1 MRRAHFRMSFCCF
14 VWIGRDDANDIRCIY
29 MHRPNRLWPA
39 ERIDNRNCTSIAMHS
54 IDQSTWK
61 GRVCLPTIFRFALA
75 FQKCR
80 QWLWQQDWLR
90 SFTGSR
96 IYCTHSV
103 ATGSGFTSSIGC
115 LFEPCICFS
124 VCESQLIII
133 SIFFPVTSCAEPR
146 RYQAHRNTSIGHR
159 TWSVRTDSQCISVG
173 RIWIRCLSR
182 KKLYERVGLEPIT
195 NHRWAKSEAWRHDIL
210 EECIAF
216 LVVGKCQWIFV
227 SGSVVQ
233 HFIHFSFSLQSSVA
247 AFQPQPST
255 SQGLTSVNVA
265 PMKNPIAQKSS
276 TPELQEDEVD
286 VALAKIDGRLQ
297 RNRDPKLCRHNS
309 NGCCVHCSPLEPWN
323 EEYLKE
329 QKIKHL
335 SFHAYIRKLT
345 SGVDR
350 GKFVALED
358 AVCRIKTGCREHP
371 PWPKGIC
378 SKCQPSAITL
388 NRQTYRHVDN
398 VMFENAALVE
408 RFLNYWR
415 TTGHQRLGYLY
426 GRYEVNNDVPL
437 GIRAQVA
444 AIYEPPQESTRN
456 SIKLLDDERGKE
468 VDDLANKL
476 GLRKVGWIFTDLISE
491 DGGLGTVKHLRGIDT
506 HFLTAQECILAGHLQ
521 NQHPNVCKYSSNG
534 YFGSKFVTVCV
545 TGESSVPGIIH
556 STRWRHKYR

>member
-1 MRRAHFRMSFCCF
+1 MQSPEGTKRIELLPTATA
-14 VWIGRDDANDIRCIY
+14 RDLYEQIHSAFQLDGYGFAVYRERNYTKELASSRSQTIDDLNLKHGDMIYLKNVLPSSSSVMCIEVGIDANNNIHDFF
-29 MHRPNRLWPA
+29 LLLL
-39 ERIDNRNCTSIAMHS
+39 
-54 IDQSTWK
+54 QST
-61 GRVCLPTIFRFALA
+61 
-75 FQKCR
+75 
-80 QWLWQQDWLR
+80 
-90 SFTGSR
+90 
-96 IYCTHSV
+96 
-103 ATGSGFTSSIGC
+103 
-115 LFEPCICFS
+115 
-124 VCESQLIII
+124 
-133 SIFFPVTSCAEPR
+133 
-146 RYQAHRNTSIGHR
+146 
-159 TWSVRTDSQCISVG
+159 
-173 RIWIRCLSR
+173 
-182 KKLYERVGLEPIT
+182 
-195 NHRWAKSEAWRHDIL
+195 
-210 EECIAF
+210 
-216 LVVGKCQWIFV
+216 
-227 SGSVVQ
+227 
-233 HFIHFSFSLQSSVA
+233 VA

-255 SQGLTSVNVA
+255 SQGLTSVHSA
-265 PMKNPIAQKSS
+265 PMKNPITQKSS

-286 VALAKIDGRLQ
+286 LALAKIDGRLQ

-358 AVCRIKTGCREHP
+358 LVCRIKTGCREHP

-378 SKCQPSAITL
+378 SKCQPSAVTL
-388 NRQTYRHVDN
+388 NRQIYRHVDN

-468 VDDLANKL
+468 VDELANKL

-545 TGESSVPGIIH
+545 TGESIVPTAWNATRVIDAYVNILYFSGDSTKQVHMEGYAVSGQCMALVRDDCLVPTKDAPELGYIRESTDKQFVPDVYYKVSVKFACISRYCSIRG
-556 STRWRHKYR
+556 

>member
-1 MRRAHFRMSFCCF
+1 MDGYGFGVYRERNYTKELSSSRSQTVDGHQLKHGDM
-14 VWIGRDDANDIRCIY
+14 IY
-29 MHRPNRLWPA
+29 LKN
-39 ERIDNRNCTSIAMHS
+39 
-54 IDQSTWK
+54 
-61 GRVCLPTIFRFALA
+61 VLP
-75 FQKCR
+75 
-80 QWLWQQDWLR
+80 
-90 SFTGSR
+90 SSSSSSSS
-96 IYCTHSV
+96 SV
-103 ATGSGFTSSIGC
+103 SSTSSIMC
-115 LFEPCICFS
+115 HR
-124 VCESQLIII
+124 LIVY
-133 SIFFPVTSCAEPR
+133 SFIFQNV
-146 RYQAHRNTSIGHR
+146 
-159 TWSVRTDSQCISVG
+159 
-173 RIWIRCLSR
+173 
-182 KKLYERVGLEPIT
+182 
-195 NHRWAKSEAWRHDIL
+195 
-210 EECIAF
+210 
-216 LVVGKCQWIFV
+216 
-227 SGSVVQ
+227 
-233 HFIHFSFSLQSSVA
+233 VA

-255 SQGLTSVNVA
+255 SQGVSTTKTAS
-265 PMKNPIAQKSS
+265 PQKTNT
-276 TPELQEDEVD
+276 TPESPEDDVD

-398 VMFENAALVE
+398 VMFENTALVE

-456 SIKLLDDERGKE
+456 SIKLLDDERGRE
-468 VDDLANKL
+468 VDELASKL
-476 GLRKVGWIFTDLISE
+476 GLRKVGWIFTDLISD
-491 DGGLGTVKHLRGIDT
+491 DGGLGTVKHLRGIET
-506 HFLTAQECILAGHLQ
+506 HFLTAQECILAGQLQ

-534 YFGSKFVTVCV
+534 VFGSKFVTVCV
-545 TGESSVPGIIH
+545 TGE
-556 STRWRHKYR
+556 

>member
-1 MRRAHFRMSFCCF
+1 M
-14 VWIGRDDANDIRCIY
+14 
-29 MHRPNRLWPA
+29 
-39 ERIDNRNCTSIAMHS
+39 
-54 IDQSTWK
+54 
-61 GRVCLPTIFRFALA
+61 
-75 FQKCR
+75 
-80 QWLWQQDWLR
+80 
-90 SFTGSR
+90 
-96 IYCTHSV
+96 
-103 ATGSGFTSSIGC
+103 
-115 LFEPCICFS
+115 
-124 VCESQLIII
+124 
-133 SIFFPVTSCAEPR
+133 
-146 RYQAHRNTSIGHR
+146 
-159 TWSVRTDSQCISVG
+159 
-173 RIWIRCLSR
+173 
-182 KKLYERVGLEPIT
+182 
-195 NHRWAKSEAWRHDIL
+195 
-210 EECIAF
+210 
-216 LVVGKCQWIFV
+216 
-227 SGSVVQ
+227 
-233 HFIHFSFSLQSSVA
+233 A

-255 SQGLTSVNVA
+255 SQGLTTVNIA
-265 PMKNPIAQKSS
+265 SMKNTITQKSS
-276 TPELQEDEVD
+276 TPELLEDDVD
-286 VALAKIDGRLQ
+286 VALAKVDGRLQ

-358 AVCRIKTGCREHP
+358 AVCRIKTGCREHL

-468 VDDLANKL
+468 VEELANKL

-545 TGESSVPGIIH
+545 TGEFMGRVHFHVSIGWSSCVARF
-556 STRWRHKYR
+556 S